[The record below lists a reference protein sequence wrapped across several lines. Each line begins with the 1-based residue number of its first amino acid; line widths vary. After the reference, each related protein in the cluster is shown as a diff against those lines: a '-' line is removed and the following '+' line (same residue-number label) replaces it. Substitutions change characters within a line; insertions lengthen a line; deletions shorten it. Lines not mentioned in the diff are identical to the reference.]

1 MGGEARVRR
10 YSPRWSAND
19 LANPL
24 SFVKERIV
32 SSVFRT
38 RPIRRRTAL
47 AGLSAGAVAGLAACS
62 NSGDVKSGGTSSP
75 AGGGAQSPSE
85 SSKPSAEWTNVDAS
99 LLETTDVTLNPEA
112 EGKTVTTPRFPQ
124 ARNLT
129 QATEVVRN
137 RLLREAHWDDIEKVA
152 IEASILA
159 AAQDVVGVAVLGSLG
174 SDEAN
179 VPCTIWYDARK
190 RQSFAPAALIEA
202 AKWGDFAKAVHDAAS
217 EAKLDAKAVDQALIE
232 KSAPYGNGPAMAF
245 SPEGTLVLAFRA
257 GAAGDDSARL
267 VVDAEAFLSDLGKLA
282 KDASANPAKFTG
294 EPSEE
299 LEHFTPARHRVKPI
313 DSPNRPSDGSEA
325 PSSPASDGGG
335 SDASQGG
342 GDATKVP
349 EPTAGGAVRPSTAIG
364 YDVFLERCVALTY
377 DDGPGARTPELLE
390 VYKNAKAAATFF
402 EMGNSVKE
410 HRKTSLKVAA
420 AGQEIGNHSMTHP
433 DLKRKSRERVE
444 KEVNKNS
451 DLLAE
456 ATGFE
461 PLLFRPPY
469 GSHNAAADEIIAARG
484 MAIVQ
489 WNVDTLDWKTKDTAK
504 TIEAAVEGAEKY
516 TEPIALM
523 HDIHD
528 ATIDAAEQILSQLAE
543 GGYIPVTV
551 SELTLNTGG
560 VETGHAYCTGT
571 GIKQSGFN
579 CKG

>member
-1 MGGEARVRR
+1 M
-10 YSPRWSAND
+10 
-19 LANPL
+19 
-24 SFVKERIV
+24 KERIV
-32 SSVFRT
+32 SSIFRT

-62 NSGDVKSGGTSSP
+62 NSGESKNGGQSSDQ
-75 AGGGAQSPSE
+75 GGAAKSPSE
-85 SSKPSAEWTNVDAS
+85 SRKQSSEWTSADAS
-99 LLETTDVTLNPEA
+99 LVEMTDATLNPEA

-137 RLLREAHWDDIEKVA
+137 RLLREAHWEDIDKVD
-152 IEASILA
+152 IKASILA
-159 AAQDVVGVAVLGSLG
+159 AAQDVLGVAVLGTLG
-174 SDEAN
+174 SDDVN

-190 RQSFAPAALIEA
+190 KQSFAPAALIEA
-202 AKWGDFAKAVHDAAS
+202 AKWGDFAKAVRDAAG
-217 EAKLDAKAVDQALIE
+217 EAKLDANAVDQALIE

-245 SPEGTLVLAFRA
+245 SPEGKLVLAFRA
-257 GAAGDDSARL
+257 GAAGDEPARL
-267 VVDAEAFLSDLGKLA
+267 VVGAEAFLSDFGKLA
-282 KDASANPAKFTG
+282 KDASANPAQFTG

-299 LEHFTPARHRVKPI
+299 LEHFTPASHAAEAM
-313 DSPNRPSDGSEA
+313 DSPNRPSDGSEGSGA
-325 PSSPASDGGG
+325 AASDGGG

-342 GDATKVP
+342 GDPTQVP

-364 YDVFLERCVALTY
+364 YDVFLERCIALTY

-390 VYKNAKAAATFF
+390 TYKKAKAAATFF
-402 EMGNSVKE
+402 EMGNSVQE
-410 HRKTSLKVAA
+410 HRKTSLMVAA
-420 AGQEIGNHSMTHP
+420 AGQEVGNHSMTHP

-469 GSHNAAADEIIAARG
+469 GSHNETADEIIAARG

-504 TIEAAVEGAEKY
+504 TIETTVEGAEKY

-528 ATIDAAEQILSQLAE
+528 ATIDAAEQILSQLAD
-543 GGYIPVTV
+543 GGFIPVTV

-560 VETGHAYCTGT
+560 VEAGHAYCTGT
-571 GIKQSGFN
+571 GIEQSGFN